1 MIQTETGVLPAATT
15 DPEQALADLH
25 VHGFTLLE
33 GVLSPQETGMLA
45 ETLQSVAARELS
57 AGEAFQ
63 DGGPRQ
69 QWGDFQEVD
78 GLTARDKFRA
88 AAGGVNQRV
97 WMIVNKGP
105 CFVDLLSKEPVLHLV
120 RALLGECFQLSS
132 HGANIARKG
141 GVPMPLHTDQWWMPA
156 PVEADVNPMPVG
168 SIRRDAAPV
177 PPAAEPALIA
187 PCACVNVL
195 WYLRDFSE
203 KTGST
208 RVVPGSHLFGYQPP
222 ADYSETETVSVAGK
236 AGTVLVI
243 DGRIWHGTG
252 ANATDNDR
260 LTVLTTFCGP
270 QYRPQE
276 NYFVGNLARS
286 SGKRRRASPDHAGLP
301 HLARFTVGPRTRWRS
316 SWTRT
321 EPAAASGL
329 QVFSEIGHG
338 QHHADELAQ
347 EQDQQH
353 ADAGGCR
360 RYQVP
365 REIGGQDHAG
375 QQRVA
380 GHHDQ

>member
-97 WMIVNKGP
+97 WMSRQQGP
-105 CFVDLLSKEPVLHLV
+105 CFVDLLSRNPSCTWCAPCWGNASNCPATVPTSHA
-120 RALLGECFQLSS
+120 RAGCRCPCTRI
-132 HGANIARKG
+132 NG
-141 GVPMPLHTDQWWMPA
+141 GCRHPLKPMSIPCRGFHPA
-156 PVEADVNPMPVG
+156 G
-168 SIRRDAAPV
+168 RRAV

-276 NYFVGNLARS
+276 NYFVGTSPEVLANADEHLRTM
-286 SGKRRRASPDHAGLP
+286 PGLP
-301 HLARFTVGPRTRWRS
+301 HLARLRRDREPGGGVRGRGLNRPQPQGFRFSPR
-316 SWTRT
+316 
-321 EPAAASGL
+321 
-329 QVFSEIGHG
+329 
-338 QHHADELAQ
+338 
-347 EQDQQH
+347 
-353 ADAGGCR
+353 
-360 RYQVP
+360 
-365 REIGGQDHAG
+365 
-375 QQRVA
+375 
-380 GHHDQ
+380 